1 MRALLSSVFFTFMTL
16 AVAAALN
23 SGSTKT
29 AKKSQHHFVEIKKSK
44 EQPKIKK
51 RPKRKRKRLKNIRQA
66 PPASPNLAIT
76 LDIPLEMPQVKDM
89 HTEMLEQ
96 TVEVVPPAPK
106 AGNQPPEYPQN
117 ARADGIQGRVVAMA
131 HIDEYGFVIRTRI
144 LSSTPPG
151 VFDSAVMAALRNWKF
166 SPATLRG
173 NPVDQ
178 WVEIPFNFVM

>member
-51 RPKRKRKRLKNIRQA
+51 RIKRRRKRLKNIRQA
-66 PPASPNLAIT
+66 PPASPNLTIT
-76 LDIPLEMPQVKDM
+76 MDIPLEMPQVKDM

-96 TVEVVPPAPK
+96 AEVVPPSPK
-106 AGNQPPEYPQN
+106 ADNPPPDYPQD

-151 VFDSAVMAALRNWKF
+151 VFDSAVTTALRSWKF

-173 NPVDQ
+173 NPVEQ